1 MAPEGLATDPTGSLF
16 VSDTD
21 DGRIERFSPSGEY
34 LGQWTAAGGH
44 FAGFNAPAGIGIDPR
59 GAVYVADRANGRVVR
74 MWGDGTYL
82 SELGG
87 PLEVGD
93 VSLDSPGSVAVDP
106 ASGNTYVAD
115 TAHNRVPGVR
125 ARRHPAGEVGC
136 E

>member
-1 MAPEGLATDPTGSLF
+1 MQEFDPEGNLVRTIGTSGRGPGQFVAPEGLATDPTGSLF

-74 MWGDGTYL
+74 MW
-82 SELGG
+82 
-87 PLEVGD
+87 
-93 VSLDSPGSVAVDP
+93 
-106 ASGNTYVAD
+106 
-115 TAHNRVPGVR
+115 R
-125 ARRHPAGEVGC
+125 AAPT
-136 E
+136 